1 MHQKDNGSAQQ
12 LITQQV
18 AVGKSQSRGE
28 GASVQEETYK
38 SGLENTEQSEED
50 YTASLFSL
58 KEILTQSRV
67 WMELET
73 ATLMSQ
79 LPLKTH
85 YFFSIIWFKR
95 SQITKQ
101 KAITEIWKK

>member
-28 GASVQEETYK
+28 GVSVQEETYK

-73 ATLMSQ
+73 ATFMSQ

-85 YFFSIIWFKR
+85 YFFSII
-95 SQITKQ
+95 
-101 KAITEIWKK
+101 